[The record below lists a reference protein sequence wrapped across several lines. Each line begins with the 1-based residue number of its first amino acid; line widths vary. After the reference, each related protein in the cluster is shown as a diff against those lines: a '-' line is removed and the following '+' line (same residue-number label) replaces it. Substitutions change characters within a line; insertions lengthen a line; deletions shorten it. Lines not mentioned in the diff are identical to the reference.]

1 MQEDTLSPLL
11 RADSHPEL
19 AHRRK
24 SLPSRSINAPSH
36 KHIPPASPEVISSLI
51 SSLSTIS
58 TPAQSHFDN
67 FPEIGSRTAPPSPGF
82 QQTEFPRDGRETHV
96 PPSSGFGMDY
106 GAYKTVVDEEGNS
119 FLHPD
124 DAAISPV
131 VRMAKAPTSPRS
143 PRSPRSPCSPTGDTS
158 PRRTGSRASMASSHA
173 GLDDVSGFGVPSSEP
188 GPRLSTASIASSSSG
203 GRKSLKN
210 QLNLLKRSSREFPKD
225 KESDRFQKTGDN
237 PRLNTSRS
245 RLSLRST
252 PSMADLA
259 EEVNL
264 NNGVFQLLEKQLNG
278 ESRRDSA
285 PNLGTSRSVAN
296 SVNGS
301 PGGIGSG
308 RVIPTRESSLR
319 HSYNGN
325 SSKKRRSA
333 RHSVYSNRDFTID
346 RDIAEVNQ
354 EDDQVS
360 KRIRELKAQQKKIK
374 DELQTEKEA
383 LESTSQLRAPKPSP
397 KPQSMQ
403 QTTVTKE
410 TVVVRQSVHTVADEP
425 PRKVD
430 EAQAEQHESAPSPA
444 ILTRKSQVTK
454 KRNSGPLSSKPT
466 NIQPAWGIQ
475 PFEKSDRGDPK
486 VLRRRSLQN
495 SHSESNHRRTRSGA
509 VSPSPRLSLGAE
521 ERPSSSDSIDDAV
534 RDYLSSPR
542 LTQKVNHPHTGR
554 TIAFSEVGDPNGY
567 VVFCCVGMGLTRYLT
582 AFYDELARTLKL
594 RLITPDRP
602 GVGESEPCVDGS
614 GTPLSWPDD
623 VAIICNYLKITKF
636 SMLAHSAGAI
646 YALATALRMP
656 QHIRGR
662 IHLLAPWIPP
672 SQMTS
677 MGSHKEP
684 LPAGAVPYSQRLLR
698 ALPTPF
704 LRVANSSFM
713 TTTSASI
720 TSSLPKNSRKN
731 KRRSTTIAGTN
742 EAGFN
747 TLIAQQRENSLNI
760 PRNPPDRDSQDI
772 VSRATSN
779 PSDPKAELAI
789 IAAAAA
795 VDKERQSDYDN
806 RLTHAIW
813 ALATTNANPAVDLLI
828 CLERRQTIGFR
839 YVDINRAVVLHHG
852 TRDTRVPVDN
862 VRWLGK
868 TMRRCE
874 VRVLEGEG
882 HGLMASALVMG
893 NVLMEVAKEWEDWT
907 TVVQGKREG
916 NRKGSAAVVGK
927 Q

>member
-1 MQEDTLSPLL
+1 MQDTMGPPQ
-11 RADSHPEL
+11 RADTQPDISTS
-19 AHRRK
+19 RRK
-24 SLPSRSINAPSH
+24 SLPSRSTSVPAH
-36 KHIPPASPEVISSLI
+36 RHIPPASPEVISSLI
-51 SSLSTIS
+51 SSLSAIS
-58 TPAQSHFDN
+58 TPAQSHFEN
-67 FPEIGSRTAPPSPGF
+67 FPEIGSRTAPSSPGF
-82 QQTEFPRDGRETHV
+82 QQTEFSRDGWDANV
-96 PPSSGFGMDY
+96 PSSPGFGMDY
-106 GAYKTVVDEEGNS
+106 GAYKTIVDEDENPY
-119 FLHPD
+119 LHPD

-143 PRSPRSPCSPTGDTS
+143 PRTPRSPPGGDS
-158 PRRTGSRASMASSHA
+158 RTGSRASMASSHI
-173 GLDDVSGFGVPSSEP
+173 GPDDFSVFGVPSLEP
-188 GPRLSTASIASSSSG
+188 GPRMSTASIASSSSG

-210 QLNLLKRSSREFPKD
+210 QLNILKRASREFHKD
-225 KESDRFQKTGDN
+225 KESDRFHKTGDN
-237 PRLNTSRS
+237 GRLNSPRS

-252 PSMADLA
+252 PSMADLT
-259 EEVNL
+259 EEVSL
-264 NNGVFQLLEKQLNG
+264 NNGVFQLLEKQLN
-278 ESRRDSA
+278 EDSRRDSA
-285 PNLGTSRSVAN
+285 PNLGTPRSIPDSGN
-296 SVNGS
+296 GNGS

-308 RVIPTRESSLR
+308 RIIPTRESSLR
-319 HSYNGN
+319 HSYHGN

-333 RHSVYSNRDFTID
+333 RHSIYSNRDFTID
-346 RDIAEVNQ
+346 RDIEEVNA

-360 KRIRELKAQQKKIK
+360 KRIKELKEQQKKIK
-374 DELQTEKEA
+374 DELETDETPEAAAQTR
-383 LESTSQLRAPKPSP
+383 TPKPSP
-397 KPQSMQ
+397 KPPVKH
-403 QTTVTKE
+403 TTVTKE
-410 TVVVRQSVHTVADEP
+410 TVFRQPAHTASDEP
-425 PRKVD
+425 LKKVD
-430 EAQAEQHESAPSPA
+430 ELQAELEDSAPSPA
-444 ILTRKSQVTK
+444 VLTRKSQPSK
-454 KRNSGPLSSKPT
+454 KRNSGPLSSKTP
-466 NIQPAWGIQ
+466 NIQPVSASAS
-475 PFEKSDRGDPK
+475 FEKPDRNDPK

-495 SHSESNHRRTRSGA
+495 NHSESNHRRTRSGA
-509 VSPSPRLSLGAE
+509 ISPGPRLSLGAE
-521 ERPSSSDSIDDAV
+521 ERPSSADSIDDAV
-534 RDYLSSPR
+534 REYMLSPR
-542 LTQKVNHPHTGR
+542 LTQKVKHPQTGR
-554 TIAFSEVGDPNGY
+554 VIAFSEVGDPKGH

-602 GVGESEPCVDGS
+602 GVGESEPCLDGS

-623 VAIICNYLKITKF
+623 VAIICNSLKITKF

-672 SQMTS
+672 SQMSS

-684 LPAGAVPYSQRLLR
+684 LPASAVPYSQRILR

-704 LRVANSSFM
+704 LKVANSSFM
-713 TTTSASI
+713 TTTSSSI
-720 TSSLPKNSRKN
+720 TSSLPKNSRRT
-731 KRRSTTIAGTN
+731 KRRSTTVAGAT
-742 EAGFN
+742 ETGFN
-747 TLIAQQRENSLNI
+747 TLLAQQRENNASA
-760 PRNPPDRDSQDI
+760 PRGPVKRNSQDV

-779 PSDPKAELAI
+779 PSDPKAESAI

-795 VDKERQSDYDN
+795 AADKERQSDYDN

-813 ALATTNANPAVDLLI
+813 ELATTNANPAVDLLV

-839 YVDINRAVVLHHG
+839 YVDINRAVVIHHG

-916 NRKGSAAVVGK
+916 GRRTTVTSRGRLS
-927 Q
+927 

>member
-1 MQEDTLSPLL
+1 MQDTMGPPH
-11 RADSHPEL
+11 RADPQLDL

-24 SLPSRSINAPSH
+24 SLPARSANAPTH

-51 SSLSTIS
+51 SSLSAIS

-67 FPEIGSRTAPPSPGF
+67 FPEIGSRTAPSSPGF
-82 QQTEFPRDGRETHV
+82 RQTEFSRDGWDLPTS
-96 PPSSGFGMDY
+96 PGFGMDY
-106 GAYKTVVDEEGNS
+106 GAYKTVVDEEENS

-131 VRMAKAPTSPRS
+131 VRMAKAPASPRS
-143 PRSPRSPCSPTGDTS
+143 PRSPPGDSSPM
-158 PRRTGSRASMASSHA
+158 RTGSRASMASSIA
-173 GLDDVSGFGVPSSEP
+173 GPDDALGFGVPSLEP
-188 GPRLSTASIASSSSG
+188 GPRMSTASIASSSSG

-210 QLNLLKRSSREFPKD
+210 QLSLLKRGSREFLKD
-225 KESDRFQKTGDN
+225 KESDRFHKGGDG
-237 PRLNTSRS
+237 RLNTSRS

-259 EEVNL
+259 EEVSL
-264 NNGVFQLLEKQLNG
+264 NNGVFQLLEKQLN
-278 ESRRDSA
+278 EDSRRESA
-285 PNLGTSRSVAN
+285 PSLGTQRSIPD
-296 SVNGS
+296 SGNGS

-325 SSKKRRSA
+325 SNKKRRSA

-346 RDIAEVNQ
+346 RDIAEVNA

-360 KRIRELKAQQKKIK
+360 KRIKELKEQQKKIK
-374 DELQTEKEA
+374 DELQTDETPEGNPQPRT
-383 LESTSQLRAPKPSP
+383 LKPSAKQP
-397 KPQSMQ
+397 ATQ
-403 QTTVTKE
+403 QMTVTKE
-410 TVVVRQSVHTVADEP
+410 TVLVRQSVHTVSDEP
-425 PRKVD
+425 LKEVD
-430 EAQAEQHESAPSPA
+430 EIQAEQDESAPSPA
-444 ILTRKSQVTK
+444 ILTRKSQVTN

-466 NIQPAWGIQ
+466 NIQPASGKQ
-475 PFEKSDRGDPK
+475 SFEKPDRNEPN
-486 VLRRRSLQN
+486 VLRRKSVQK
-495 SHSESNHRRTRSGA
+495 SQPESNHRRTLSGA
-509 VSPSPRLSLGAE
+509 ISPGHRMSLGPE

-534 RDYLSSPR
+534 HDYLSSPR
-542 LTQKVNHPHTGR
+542 LTQKVKHPHTGR
-554 TIAFSEVGDPNGY
+554 TIAFSEVGDPKGH

-602 GVGESEPCVDGS
+602 GVGESEPCLDGS

-623 VAIICNYLKITKF
+623 VAIICNFLKITKF
-636 SMLAHSAGAI
+636 SMMAHSAGAI

-662 IHLLAPWIPP
+662 LHLLAPWIPP

-684 LPAGAVPYSQRLLR
+684 LPASAVPYSQRILR

-704 LRVANSSFM
+704 LKVANSSFM

-720 TSSLPKNSRKN
+720 TSSLPKNSRRN
-731 KRRSTTIAGTN
+731 KRRSTTIAGTGD
-742 EAGFN
+742 AGFN
-747 TLIAQQRENSLNI
+747 NLISQQRQNSVSM
-760 PRNPPDRDSQDI
+760 PRGPTKRDSHEV
-772 VSRATSN
+772 VSRVTAN
-779 PSDPKAELAI
+779 PSDPKAESAI

-795 VDKERQSDYDN
+795 IDKERQSDYDN

-813 ALATTNANPAVDLLI
+813 ELATTNANPAVDLLI

-839 YVDINRAVVLHHG
+839 YVDINRAVVIHHG

-893 NVLMEVAKEWEDWT
+893 NVMMEVAKEWEDWT
-907 TVVQGKREG
+907 TVVQGRREG
-916 NRKGSAAVVGK
+916 VRKSTVTANK
-927 Q
+927 H

>member
-1 MQEDTLSPLL
+1 MQDTMGSPH
-11 RADSHPEL
+11 RSEPQPDL

-24 SLPSRSINAPSH
+24 SMPVRAANATAH
-36 KHIPPASPEVISSLI
+36 RHIPPASPEVISSLI
-51 SSLSTIS
+51 SSLSAIS
-58 TPAQSHFDN
+58 TPALSHFDN
-67 FPEIGSRTAPPSPGF
+67 FPEIGSRTAPSSPGF
-82 QQTEFPRDGRETHV
+82 RQTEFSRDGWDANLTTS
-96 PPSSGFGMDY
+96 PGFGMDY
-106 GAYKTVVDEEGNS
+106 GAYRTVVDEEENS

-131 VRMAKAPTSPRS
+131 VRMAKAPASPRS
-143 PRSPRSPCSPTGDTS
+143 PRSLCSPRSAPGDSSPL
-158 PRRTGSRASMASSHA
+158 RTGSRASMASSIA
-173 GLDDVSGFGVPSSEP
+173 GPDDGLGFGVPSLEP
-188 GPRLSTASIASSSSG
+188 GPRMSTASIASSSSG
-203 GRKSLKN
+203 GRKSLKH
-210 QLNLLKRSSREFPKD
+210 QLSLLQRCSREFAKD
-225 KESDRFQKTGDN
+225 KDSDRFQKGGDGK
-237 PRLNTSRS
+237 LNNSRS

-259 EEVNL
+259 EEVSL
-264 NNGVFQLLEKQLNG
+264 NNGVFQLLEKQLN
-278 ESRRDSA
+278 ENNRRESA
-285 PNLGTSRSVAN
+285 PSLGTQRSIPDTG
-296 SVNGS
+296 NGS

-319 HSYNGN
+319 HSYNG
-325 SSKKRRSA
+325 SSNKRRRST

-346 RDIAEVNQ
+346 RDIAEVNA

-360 KRIRELKAQQKKIK
+360 KRIQELKEQQKRIK
-374 DELQTEKEA
+374 DELQTDGTPDA
-383 LESTSQLRAPKPSP
+383 NSQSRTPQPSP
-397 KPQSMQ
+397 NQPAAQH
-403 QTTVTKE
+403 TAVTKE
-410 TVVVRQSVHTVADEP
+410 TILVRQSVHTVSDQP
-425 PRKVD
+425 LNVVD
-430 EAQAEQHESAPSPA
+430 EMQAEQHESAPSPA
-444 ILTRKSQVTK
+444 ILTRKSQTTK
-454 KRNSGPLSSKPT
+454 KRNSGPLSLKTT
-466 NIQPAWGIQ
+466 NIQPASSKQ
-475 PFEKSDRGDPK
+475 SFEKPDRIDP
-486 VLRRRSLQN
+486 RRKSTQN
-495 SHSESNHRRTRSGA
+495 NHPSESNHRRTRSGA
-509 VSPSPRLSLGAE
+509 ISPGPRLSLGQE

-534 RDYLSSPR
+534 YDYLSSPR
-542 LTQKVNHPHTGR
+542 LTQKVRHPHTGR
-554 TIAFSEVGDPNGY
+554 IIAFSEVGDPKGY

-623 VAIICNYLKITKF
+623 VAIICNFLKITKF
-636 SMLAHSAGAI
+636 SMMAHSAGAI

-684 LPAGAVPYSQRLLR
+684 LPAGAVPYSQRILR

-704 LRVANSSFM
+704 LKVANSSFM

-720 TSSLPKNSRKN
+720 TSSLPKNSRRT
-731 KRRSTTIAGTN
+731 KRRSTTITGTGD
-742 EAGFN
+742 AGFN
-747 TLIAQQRENSLNI
+747 NFISQQRQNSLSP
-760 PRNPPDRDSQDI
+760 PRDPTKRDSQEI
-772 VSRATSN
+772 VSRVTAN
-779 PSDPKAELAI
+779 PSDPKAESAI

-795 VDKERQSDYDN
+795 IDKERQSDYDN

-813 ALATTNANPAVDLLI
+813 ELATTNANPAVDLLV

-839 YVDINRAVVLHHG
+839 YVDINRAVVIHHG

-874 VRVLEGEG
+874 LRVLEGEG

-907 TVVQGKREG
+907 TVVQGRREG
-916 NRKGSAAVVGK
+916 GRRATVTANKH
-927 Q
+927 

>member
-1 MQEDTLSPLL
+1 MKDTMGSQH
-11 RADSHPEL
+11 RADSQADL

-24 SLPSRSINAPSH
+24 SLPARSANASAH

-51 SSLSTIS
+51 SSLSAIS

-67 FPEIGSRTAPPSPGF
+67 FPEIGPRTAPSSPGF
-82 QQTEFPRDGRETHV
+82 RQTEFPRDGWDANV
-96 PPSSGFGMDY
+96 PTTPGFGMDY
-106 GAYKTVVDEEGNS
+106 GAYNKPVVDEEENS

-131 VRMAKAPTSPRS
+131 VRMAKAPAS
-143 PRSPRSPCSPTGDTS
+143 PRSPRSPCSPRSPPGDTS
-158 PRRTGSRASMASSHA
+158 PMRSGSRASMASSITGPED
-173 GLDDVSGFGVPSSEP
+173 GLGFGVPSLEP
-188 GPRLSTASIASSSSG
+188 GPRMSTASIASSSSG
-203 GRKSLKN
+203 GRRSLKH
-210 QLNLLKRSSREFPKD
+210 QLNILKRASREFPKD
-225 KESDRFQKTGDN
+225 KDSDRFHKGGDG
-237 PRLNTSRS
+237 RLNSSRS

-259 EEVNL
+259 EEVSL
-264 NNGVFQLLEKQLNG
+264 NNGVFQLLEKQLN
-278 ESRRDSA
+278 EDNRRESA
-285 PNLGTSRSVAN
+285 PTLGTQRSIPDTG
-296 SVNGS
+296 NGS

-319 HSYNGN
+319 HSYHGN
-325 SSKKRRSA
+325 SNKKRRSG

-346 RDIAEVNQ
+346 RDIAEVNA

-360 KRIRELKAQQKKIK
+360 KRIQELKEQQKKIK
-374 DELQTEKEA
+374 DELQTDGTPEGNPQ
-383 LESTSQLRAPKPSP
+383 SRTPRPSP
-397 KPQSMQ
+397 KQPATQ

-410 TVVVRQSVHTVADEP
+410 TVLVRQSVHTVSDQPLKE
-425 PRKVD
+425 VD
-430 EAQAEQHESAPSPA
+430 ETQHESAPSPA
-444 ILTRKSQVTK
+444 ILTRKSHVTQ
-454 KRNSGPLSSKPT
+454 KRNSGPLSLKTT
-466 NIQPAWGIQ
+466 NIQPASGKQ
-475 PFEKSDRGDPK
+475 SFEKPDRNESG
-486 VLRRRSLQN
+486 VLRRKSTQN
-495 SHSESNHRRTRSGA
+495 SNSESNHRRTLSGA
-509 VSPSPRLSLGAE
+509 VSPGPRLSLGQE
-521 ERPSSSDSIDDAV
+521 DRPSSSDSIDDAV
-534 RDYLSSPR
+534 HDYLSSRR
-542 LTQKVNHPHTGR
+542 LTQKVRHPHTGR
-554 TIAFSEVGDPNGY
+554 VIAFSEVGDPKGH

-623 VAIICNYLKITKF
+623 VAIICNFLKITKF
-636 SMLAHSAGAI
+636 SMMAHSAGAI

-662 IHLLAPWIPP
+662 LHLLAPWIPP

-684 LPAGAVPYSQRLLR
+684 LPASAVPYSQRILR

-704 LRVANSSFM
+704 LKVANSSFM

-720 TSSLPKNSRKN
+720 TSSLPKNSRRT
-731 KRRSTTIAGTN
+731 KRRSTTIAGTSD
-742 EAGFN
+742 AGFN
-747 TLIAQQRENSLNI
+747 NFISQQRRSSVSM
-760 PRNPPDRDSQDI
+760 PRGPTKRDSQEV
-772 VSRATSN
+772 VSRVTAN
-779 PSDPKAELAI
+779 PSDPKAESAI

-795 VDKERQSDYDN
+795 IDKERQSDYDN

-813 ALATTNANPAVDLLI
+813 ELATTNANPAVDLLV

-839 YVDINRAVVLHHG
+839 YVDINRAVVIHHG

-893 NVLMEVAKEWEDWT
+893 NVMMEVAKEWEDWT
-907 TVVQGKREG
+907 TVVQGRREG
-916 NRKGSAAVVGK
+916 GRRGTVTNRH
-927 Q
+927 